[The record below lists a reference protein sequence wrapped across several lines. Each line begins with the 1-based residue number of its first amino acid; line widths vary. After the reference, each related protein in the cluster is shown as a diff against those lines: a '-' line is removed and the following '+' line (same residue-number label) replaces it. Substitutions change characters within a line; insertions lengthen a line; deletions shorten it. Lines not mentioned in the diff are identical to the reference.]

1 MTQLRLTK
9 QQNELW
15 YAYQLNP
22 KGDNYNVAVSYQAEG
37 NLDREKFKLI
47 YQTIGNYFEAFR
59 TQFVE
64 TDGEAGQIILDDFH
78 GEFIEQ
84 VLNNTTT
91 EQVLKTL
98 EELRAKPF
106 DLEKDCLFRA
116 MLITVD
122 DQTHYFQF
130 VWHHIVTDGLT
141 TGIFSRVFEKL
152 YNEGLDAIQQFKTY
166 PLAGYLQYEE
176 NIIAEKKQETINY
189 WQTYLQGAQQND
201 LAKYTD
207 DATGKVERQ
216 RIDID
221 PKALSRFL
229 KAHKTTPFI
238 FFNAL
243 ISTFVYRCFHLTDI
257 MLSYPKNIRPSEFS
271 NIVGYFVSMFPLR
284 VKLSADMTFDGLLY
298 NLKQQ
303 YKKDRDYQAIAF
315 EEIRTALRFEFTPN
329 FSVTETYI
337 IPKELCLKEL
347 SSNSLNVF
355 YRNEVDGLMFAYES
369 ASVTYEITYNQNY
382 IPNYF
387 IKYFE
392 NLINKVL
399 TDTNRK
405 LSEYDLMLIDQK
417 KMLCDWSNTNKPY
430 PKDKT
435 IHQLFE
441 EQVARTPDHIA
452 VVFEGTSNH
461 SLCGSDKQLTYRELN
476 AKANQLARNLN
487 SLSDIQP
494 NSFVALCLDKSLEMI
509 IGILGILKSG
519 AAYVPIDPNYPDER
533 IKYILED
540 TKPNCLLTQ
549 SHYVSKLQM
558 LTNTQL
564 IALNDNRYQGLSA
577 DNLLPQSNH
586 DDLAYVIYTSG
597 TTGKP
602 KGVMQTHYNL
612 VRLFR
617 ITNNQFNFNQDDV
630 WILYHNYCFD
640 FSVWETFGALSFGG
654 KLVIPTKNQANN
666 VTALYELMIKHK
678 ISVLNQTPLV
688 FYNLMSLIMER
699 KNQCAQLKHLRYI
712 IFGGDKL
719 NFNKLSQYWYFTDK
733 HNLRAKL
740 INMYGITE
748 TTVHATFKEIT
759 AKDTHQSASIIGV
772 SLSDM
777 RGYVLDQY
785 HNHVPIGVIA
795 ELYIGGAGLA
805 RGYLNKPELTAEK
818 FIPNPFATETDKA
831 NGYDR
836 LYKTGDLVRWLPDG
850 NLEYIGRKDT
860 QVKIRGF
867 RIELSE
873 IESALTHVKEIEQA
887 VVINRVINDE
897 QYLFAYYTTHQ
908 QISPELI
915 IEELAQQLPHYMLPA
930 AAVQIDNIPLTINGK
945 IDINA
950 LPEISFQSSQ
960 VYIEPRTEQE
970 RIICQSF
977 SSVLLIEK
985 IGIDDDFFK
994 LGGNSIK
1001 AIQLAIILQAN
1012 FDIQVSELFDL
1023 RTPRKL
1029 AENREISHDLL
1040 IDKLKQIKH
1049 NYANY
1054 ANNLLDKASLAKKE
1068 KYLAEVAS
1076 MPNISYTTKPIHNVL
1091 LTGATGFLGCNLL
1104 SQLLISTPYRIY
1116 LCIRAKD
1123 KQHALERMAHKYQF
1137 YFDISLED
1145 NFSDRIVYIPCDLEK
1160 RQIGVSDDQYY
1171 QLSQNIDSIIHC
1183 AALAKHYGIEQV
1195 FYNANV
1201 KSTIHLLK
1209 LCELTNLKDFHY
1221 ISTYSVMTGITND
1234 SETIL
1239 TEDDELTVD
1248 GEWNSPYT
1256 KTKYLG
1262 EINAIKWREK
1272 GINSNIYRV
1281 GNLAFMQQNA
1291 KVQEDVK
1298 DNAFATYITFIRKLG
1313 CIADNMNEVE
1323 ISPADIT
1330 ATAIVKMF
1338 DKQDLSNRTHHVFN
1352 PNKIQLA
1359 KMLSTKNHKINTVN
1373 FATFIDKLI
1382 TYLQRNDDCDLIGR
1396 FLLRMGWQ
1404 QDGKSH
1410 FIKSNGTTIL
1420 QSKTESI
1427 LKVINFKWSVINH
1440 RQLKVYAA
1448 QLDNIFNINL
1458 KTQISI
1464 PSYSTAQRWLKI
1476 IDKLITTAKL
1486 KTFKFCKT
1494 HTKLISVIATLLF
1507 MAPLIYILEVLDIIA
1522 VLEFLDT
1529 SV

>member
-1 MTQLRLTK
+1 LFYHFAELGVVALECVAVIVFYGVKMTQLRLTK

-106 DLEKDCLFRA
+106 NLEKDCLFRA
-116 MLITVD
+116 ALITAD

-271 NIVGYFVSMFPLR
+271 KIVGYFVSMFPLR
-284 VKLSADMTFDGLLY
+284 VKLSADMTFTQLLDHTRDQY
-298 NLKQQ
+298 QSSKTYQSIPFEHLK
-303 YKKDRDYQAIAF
+303 
-315 EEIRTALRFEFTPN
+315 
-329 FSVTETYI
+329 
-337 IPKELCLKEL
+337 
-347 SSNSLNVF
+347 SSL
-355 YRNEVDGLMFAYES
+355 EVDFMPNASIVATHLVSPDMQLSDVKSES
-369 ASVTYEITYNQNY
+369 NCFFYGGTVEKLSLVYDKVKMIYEIAYNTNY
-382 IPNYF
+382 IPSYF
-387 IKYFE
+387 IEYFKS
-392 NLINKVL
+392 LIDEVL
-399 TDTNRK
+399 TDANKK
-405 LSEYDLMLIDQK
+405 LSAYELMSSDQK
-417 KMLCDWSNTNKPY
+417 KKILYDWNDTDKSY
-430 PKDKT
+430 PRDKT

-441 EQVARTPDHIA
+441 EQVAKILDHVA
-452 VVFEGTSNH
+452 LVFEGN
-461 SLCGSDKQLTYRELN
+461 QLTYRELN
-476 AKANQLARNLN
+476 AQANQLARHLR
-487 SLSDIQP
+487 SLIDIKP
-494 NSFVALCLDKSLEMI
+494 DSFIALCLDKSLEMI

-519 AAYVPIDPNYPDER
+519 AAYVPIDPGYPDER

-540 TKPNCLLTQ
+540 TKATCLLTQ
-549 SHYVSKLQM
+549 SHYISKLQM

-564 IALNDNRYQGLSA
+564 IALNDNCYQDLST
-577 DNLLPQSNH
+577 DNLLPQSTSN
-586 DDLAYVIYTSG
+586 DLAYVIYTSG
-597 TTGKP
+597 TTGQP
-602 KGVMQTHYNL
+602 KGVCILHKSLCNMAFSQQENL
-612 VRLFR
+612 SINETSR
-617 ITNNQFNFNQDDV
+617 ILQFSS
-630 WILYHNYCFD
+630 IGFD
-640 FSVWETFGALSFGG
+640 ASVWEIFSALVCGATLYIVSNKIKSDVE
-654 KLVIPTKNQANN
+654 KLEQVICDQRINMAAFTPEILRLVNPFNLGCLKY
-666 VTALYELMIKHK
+666 V
-678 ISVLNQTPLV
+678 IS
-688 FYNLMSLIMER
+688 
-699 KNQCAQLKHLRYI
+699 A
-712 IFGGDKL
+712 GDKCNRKIIDKWKSDRLFINSYGPTENTICMTLYKFKNDDLPNNIGKPL
-719 NFNKLSQYWYFTDK
+719 NNIKCYILGTYC
-733 HNLRAKL
+733 RV
-740 INMYGITE
+740 I
-748 TTVHATFKEIT
+748 
-759 AKDTHQSASIIGV
+759 
-772 SLSDM
+772 
-777 RGYVLDQY
+777 
-785 HNHVPIGVIA
+785 PIGVIG
-795 ELYIGGAGLA
+795 ELHISGAGLA
-805 RGYLNKPELTAEK
+805 RGYLNQAELTAEK
-818 FIPNPFATETDKA
+818 FIPNPFATETDKT

-873 IESALTHVKEIEQA
+873 IESALTQINGIKQA

-897 QYLFAYYTTHQ
+897 QYLFAYYTAHQ
-908 QISPELI
+908 QISPELVL
-915 IEELAQQLPHYMLPA
+915 EELTQKLPHYMLPA
-930 AAVQIDNIPLTINGK
+930 AAVQIDNIPLTLNGKVDING
-945 IDINA
+945 
-950 LPEISFQSSQ
+950 LPLISFQSSQ

-970 RIICQSF
+970 RIICQAF
-977 SSVLLIEK
+977 SSVLLIGK

-1001 AIQLAIILQAN
+1001 VIQLAIILQAN

-1023 RTPRKL
+1023 RTPQKL

-1054 ANNLLDKASLAKKE
+1054 ANNPLDKTFLAKKE
-1068 KYLAEVAS
+1068 QYLAEVAS

-1104 SQLLISTPYRIY
+1104 NQLLISTPYRIY

-1137 YFDISLED
+1137 YFDLSLED
-1145 NFSDRIVYIPCDLEK
+1145 HFGDRVVYIPCDLEK

-1195 FYNANV
+1195 FYSANV
-1201 KSTIHLLK
+1201 KSTIHLLE

-1239 TEDDELTVD
+1239 TEDDELTID

-1262 EINAIKWREK
+1262 EVNTLKWREK
-1272 GINSNIYRV
+1272 GINSNIYGSV
-1281 GNLAFMQQNA
+1281 A
-1291 KVQEDVK
+1291 E
-1298 DNAFATYITFIRKLG
+1298 Y
-1313 CIADNMNEVE
+1313 
-1323 ISPADIT
+1323 
-1330 ATAIVKMF
+1330 
-1338 DKQDLSNRTHHVFN
+1338 
-1352 PNKIQLA
+1352 
-1359 KMLSTKNHKINTVN
+1359 
-1373 FATFIDKLI
+1373 
-1382 TYLQRNDDCDLIGR
+1382 R
-1396 FLLRMGWQ
+1396 FSEMM
-1404 QDGKSH
+1404 
-1410 FIKSNGTTIL
+1410 
-1420 QSKTESI
+1420 SI
-1427 LKVINFKWSVINH
+1427 LCVLRIYCFVICSNFQV
-1440 RQLKVYAA
+1440 VG
-1448 QLDNIFNINL
+1448 
-1458 KTQISI
+1458 I
-1464 PSYSTAQRWLKI
+1464 PKKS
-1476 IDKLITTAKL
+1476 
-1486 KTFKFCKT
+1486 
-1494 HTKLISVIATLLF
+1494 
-1507 MAPLIYILEVLDIIA
+1507 
-1522 VLEFLDT
+1522 
-1529 SV
+1529 